1 MDSDIKDKKISQ
13 ILSIYEDIPSK
24 LGNEDD
30 VDVIYL
36 DFSKTFEKVD
46 QNILLHKSKA
56 FNITRKILIWLE
68 TFLKKRQ
75 QRFKV
80 NSHLS
85 NWVLVLSSVPQ
96 RPVLGPLL
104 FLIMMTEIDRNTQ
117 NANLGS
123 FADDTKIGQ
132 IQRYTKYNS
141 YIICPSV

>member
-1 MDSDIKDKKISQ
+1 M
-13 ILSIYEDIPSK
+13 
-24 LGNEDD
+24 
-30 VDVIYL
+30 
-36 DFSKTFEKVD
+36 
-46 QNILLHKSKA
+46 
-56 FNITRKILIWLE
+56 WLE

-96 RPVLGPLL
+96 RPILGPLL

-123 FADDTKIGQ
+123 FADDTKIG
-132 IQRYTKYNS
+132 S
-141 YIICPSV
+141 H